1 MLLRDKGFLS
11 RFFSLYWAIVLQNV
25 VVLSVNLVDN
35 IMLGAYSENALSGA
49 AAVNQLQFFLQM
61 VINGFGGGL
70 VVLLSQ
76 YWAQGRPGPIRR
88 LTAFALEGG
97 VAFSLILFALCT
109 ATPRGMLGLF
119 TTDAGIIGE
128 GVKYLDIMRWT
139 FPVFAA
145 ATILQQAFQGVGTV
159 RLALAAALVALVLNV
174 GLNAL
179 LIPRWGVEGAAAA
192 TLAARLASFAVTGFY
207 ALRLDRKI
215 CLRIREF
222 VSPEWILAQDFI
234 KAAAPVIIINGLWGV
249 STALQTIILGHMEA
263 ATSGTIAANSM
274 ATTLFS
280 ILKTAS
286 VGAASVAA
294 ILVGGAVGSGDRET
308 VKAYAKTLQ
317 VMFLLIGL
325 ATSTALFFLR
335 APILSFYS
343 MRAETKEMASQFLL
357 VLCVTG
363 LGTAYQMPVITGII
377 RGGGDA
383 RFGMIND
390 LVTIWG
396 VVVPLSLL
404 AAFHFRW
411 PPVAVVACLNADQ
424 IIKCA
429 AGAVKVNRYR
439 WIRQLTRAQ

>member
-1 MLLRDKGFLS
+1 
-11 RFFSLYWAIVLQNV
+11 
-25 VVLSVNLVDN
+25 
-35 IMLGAYSENALSGA
+35 MLGAYSENALSGA

-61 VINGFGGGL
+61 VVNGFGGGL

-88 LTAFALEGG
+88 LVTFALWGG
-97 VAFSLILFALCT
+97 VAFSLILFGLCT
-109 ATPRGMLGLF
+109 ALPRGMVGLF
-119 TTDAGIIGE
+119 TTDGDIIRE
-128 GVKYLDIMRWT
+128 GVKYLGILRWT
-139 FPVFAA
+139 FPLFAA

-159 RLALAAALVALVLNV
+159 RLALAAALAALVLNV

-192 TLAARLASFAVTGFY
+192 TLAARLASFAFTWVY
-207 ALRLDRKI
+207 ALALDRKI
-215 CLRIREF
+215 GLKIGDFRVLDRALARDFLRT
-222 VSPEWILAQDFI
+222 
-234 KAAAPVIIINGLWGV
+234 AAPVIVINGLWGV
-249 STALQTIILGHMEA
+249 STALQTVILGHMEA
-263 ATSGTIAANSM
+263 STSGAIAANSM

-294 ILVGGAVGSGDRET
+294 ILIGGAVGSGDLGR
-308 VKAYAKTLQ
+308 VKSYTKIMQ

-325 ATSTALFFLR
+325 ITSAALYFLR
-335 APILSFYS
+335 GPILSLYS
-343 MRAETKEMASQFLL
+343 MRPQTKEMASQFLL

-363 LGTAYQMPVITGII
+363 VGTAYQMPVITGII

-396 VVVPLSLL
+396 LVVPLSLL
-404 AAFHFRW
+404 AAFRFQW
-411 PPVAVVACLNADQ
+411 PPVAVMACLNADQ
-424 IIKCA
+424 ILKCA

-439 WIRQLTRAQ
+439 WVKQLTRAEA